1 MPDGFTIDTS
11 EARTLAVDLGRIP
24 ARAIPDAEAVLKK
37 GAEELKKGMTAEF
50 EKSNSFTTKSGRAP
64 RISYDRSGFAREIA
78 YEVGPEMHGH
88 GALAHIAV
96 DGGANGGGGSVD
108 IDSLLEP
115 EAKQV
120 EKFLG
125 DVLEGLL

>member
-1 MPDGFTIDTS
+1 MSDGFTLDTS
-11 EARTLAVDLGRIP
+11 EVRRLAVELGRMP
-24 ARAIPDAEAVLKK
+24 AKALPEAEAVLKK

-50 EKSNSFTTKSGRAP
+50 EKSNSFTTKGGRAP
-64 RISYDRSGFAREIA
+64 RISYDRRGFAREIA
-78 YEVGPEMHGH
+78 FEVGPEMHGH

-108 IDSLLEP
+108 IDHLLEP
-115 EAKQV
+115 EAEQV

-125 DVLEGLL
+125 DMLEGLL